1 MRSKP
6 IYIIDLLNQ
15 IDVALAYI
23 QSKVYENSAL
33 MSSSLYVY
41 GLYGL
46 TRLHIFHKQFSSD
59 KPILINCN
67 LQAS

>member
-41 GLYGL
+41 GL
-46 TRLHIFHKQFSSD
+46 
-59 KPILINCN
+59 LINSV
-67 LQAS
+67 AYFS